1 MATLNPS
8 SLPRYSQA
16 PPPFSI
22 LCFRLFFLDFITAL
36 SSFTSGFFFFSLFSL
51 DAFFLFIGNVPI
63 SSSVWIS
70 VVWMPSTFCVVAAIS
85 ARTPRTIIISVEKNH
100 FTDRINITYL
110 LDRQSASLVLGLRLC
125 LFNKSSFLLES
136 YFHGKQILRKNI
148 LFYI

>member
-110 LDRQSASLVLGLRLC
+110 LDRQSASMMLVQRLC
-125 LFNKSSFLLES
+125 LFNKSSFL
-136 YFHGKQILRKNI
+136 
-148 LFYI
+148 